1 MFDLSFCAQLSL
13 SLCYPCWGSTKG
25 VMLQSLWKDREEIG
39 EPAKGQGSLRP
50 WEVSVARDSHLHPCP
65 ALPCPILAYVMMHMC
80 KHRQTNIRMHTHM
93 HICTQTCTG
102 TFPGCCILPWT
113 RLFCRYFLWI
123 GIFIS
128 SQGRSVYPLGLNVT
142 YLGIDLRCK
151 GFFWLNELS
160 WFE

>member
-1 MFDLSFCAQLSL
+1 MFDLSLCAQLSL

-50 WEVSVARDSHLHPCP
+50 REVSVARDSHLHPCP
-65 ALPCPILAYVMMHMC
+65 ALYLHMWWC
-80 KHRQTNIRMHTHM
+80 TCANTDRQIYACTH
-93 HICTQTCTG
+93 TCTYACRHAQEHFLG
-102 TFPGCCILPWT
+102 AVYCHGLGCSAGIFYGLA
-113 RLFCRYFLWI
+113 FL
-123 GIFIS
+123 FIS